1 MRNISVMV
9 LVLASIGTVAACAER
24 RMDDGSETA
33 RGSTGMATTTSPGD
47 ALQDCLVRIPKDA
60 TPGQRDIAER
70 TCQRDAADRRTT
82 VRGEAASSDTSGDT
96 RQACMARI
104 PNDAS
109 AGQRMVA
116 EQSCDRDEANRRPVQ
131 AVPGP

>member
-1 MRNISVMV
+1 
-9 LVLASIGTVAACAER
+9 
-24 RMDDGSETA
+24 
-33 RGSTGMATTTSPGD
+33 
-47 ALQDCLVRIPKDA
+47 
-60 TPGQRDIAER
+60 
-70 TCQRDAADRRTT
+70 
-82 VRGEAASSDTSGDT
+82 
-96 RQACMARI
+96 MARI